1 MGAAALP
8 CPPGRERAPR
18 RRSRPEPGA
27 RRAGGTSHRRDAR
40 GRGRRQGSRP
50 RSPSLRAAGASATAP
65 CANPPTWAKAGR
77 GRRPARGRM
86 SDAAS
91 QGPDPIAGD
100 TTDPFCGGG
109 APSQGHEGS
118 PGRRRETRSQPPGGL
133 LRSQRPKT
141 GWLGALPGEDGRAGP
156 PPPTPALCAPREAS
170 LGGAPSPGALSWVP
184 PSWALP
190 TLQIYDWPDLE
201 QNPPKPEEEPNTERP
216 RHGSWG
222 SWRPG
227 SRFPLQD
234 PLLPGEGLPA

>member
-8 CPPGRERAPR
+8 DPPGRERAPR

-27 RRAGGTSHRRDAR
+27 RRAGGNQPPLGRPGTGATAGLMPTLPQPPRR
-40 GRGRRQGSRP
+40 GSVC
-50 RSPSLRAAGASATAP
+50 TAP
-65 CANPPTWAKAGR
+65 CANPPTRAKAGR
-77 GRRPARGRM
+77 RRRPARGRM

-109 APSQGHEGS
+109 ALPRATRAAQEGG
-118 PGRRRETRSQPPGGL
+118 GRPAASRRGAPQKSETKDGLARS
-133 LRSQRPKT
+133 S
-141 GWLGALPGEDGRAGP
+141 
-156 PPPTPALCAPREAS
+156 TPALCALREAS